1 MKKIA
6 SEDYQI
12 ALKIFDQKRENKP
25 NLKLGPWLCERF
37 LIGDKELA
45 RAINNDEAKQIFFNK
60 HLDRGLTKR
69 H

>member
-1 MKKIA
+1 MKKVS

-25 NLKLGPWLCERF
+25 NLKLGPFLCERF
-37 LIGDKELA
+37 LIGNKELA
-45 RAINNDEAKQIFFNK
+45 QAINNDEAKQIFFHN
-60 HLDRGLTKR
+60 HLDRGLNKR